1 MNLFFY
7 LTCILV
13 INSSKKS
20 KVMNGIFGGFKSE
33 KPSFTQLPEGKQLIK
48 LVAAILLNSF
58 LNHDGTEKPA
68 DKRKGWMDSTPQ
80 LAITVIGVDNKGGM
94 THRLNGLG
102 YKTYDSL
109 TEKQLK
115 SGKFENIE
123 GYACQIV
130 DGNLVRIV
138 DDAKTEQCKNIL
150 NELFSALGLEE
161 GSGVEE
167 LKAAAAVQT
176 PFIATVVKDIYQ
188 DKENYKLTKYR
199 KVRAAVSAD
208 FEG

>member
-1 MNLFFY
+1 
-7 LTCILV
+7 
-13 INSSKKS
+13 
-20 KVMNGIFGGFKSE
+20 MNGIFGGFKSE
-33 KPSFTQLPEGKQLIK
+33 KPSFTQLPEGKQGLK

-68 DKRKGWMDSTPQ
+68 DKRKGWADSTPQ
-80 LAITVIGVDNKGGM
+80 LAITVIGVENKGGM

-102 YKTYDSL
+102 YKSYDSL
-109 TEKQLK
+109 TEKQLR
-115 SGKFENIE
+115 SGKFENVE
-123 GYACQIV
+123 GYACQI
-130 DGNLVRIV
+130 DKDKNLVRII

-150 NELFSALGLEE
+150 NELFSAMGLPE

-167 LKAAAAVQT
+167 LKAAAATQT
-176 PFIATVVKDIYQ
+176 AFVATVVKDIYQ

-208 FEG
+208 FSE